1 MDPAHRA
8 RELRVRR
15 LLREQVPPP
24 APPPA
29 RQRAHGRARQHC
41 GRRQARQ
48 QAVPPLEAA
57 AGGRCARRARRRALN
72 SWRVCTR
79 ALRQPW
85 QARHSC
91 SWWSG
96 TGDAHWRT
104 GRGHAHLGCDA
115 AALPPG
121 IALTPTMAAPCQ
133 TCAALGG
140 LGALLHASAQATWGT
155 LWAWA
160 CAGAVGSCG
169 FALGCGGAR
178 APAPASAT
186 CPFAAVS
193 SSAAWSLTP
202 ISCGARTPPGLA
214 GMARSPTVCCA
225 MRLSGHGARVNSLLF
240 SAIRD
245 AQGRPPPLHCVRA
258 VRHHEGRAQVRV
270 TPQAPACCQRCPGQ
284 GSSALH
290 SPGS

>member
-1 MDPAHRA
+1 MRIRVGLAHRA
-8 RELRVRR
+8 RKLRVCR

-202 ISCGARTPPGLA
+202 ISCGGAHAA
-214 GMARSPTVCCA
+214 G
-225 MRLSGHGARVNSLLF
+225 LSGHGAVANSMLCDAAQRAWCARQQF
-240 SAIRD
+240 AIQCDSGRTGPSA
-245 AQGRPPPLHCVRA
+245 
-258 VRHHEGRAQVRV
+258 
-270 TPQAPACCQRCPGQ
+270 
-284 GSSALH
+284 SSALC
-290 SPGS
+290 PRRAPP